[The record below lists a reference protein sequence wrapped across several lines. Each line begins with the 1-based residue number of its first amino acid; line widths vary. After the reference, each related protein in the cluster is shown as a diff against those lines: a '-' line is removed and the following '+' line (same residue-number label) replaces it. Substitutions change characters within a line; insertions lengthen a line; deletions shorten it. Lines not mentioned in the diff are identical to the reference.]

1 MKTEKKK
8 VVKASD
14 FKVKLRIDHRTV
26 ITVTNEHSLK
36 SWKARYPSA
45 VEID

>member
-8 VVKASD
+8 EKSSD

-26 ITVTNEHSLK
+26 ITVTNENSLK
-36 SWKARYPSA
+36 SWKARYPA
-45 VEID
+45 AIEID

>member
-1 MKTEKKK
+1 MKTGKKK
-8 VVKASD
+8 TKVSD

-36 SWKARYPSA
+36 SWKSRYPNA
-45 VEID
+45 IEV